1 MRAQIL
7 YLANRWTKF
16 EMVLTANRFLDLIR
30 FLLLYYPLIP
40 QFIAQF
46 WSICLLLFTPPLWGP
61 VAQKWELLLSRKRE
75 KGRMGKE
82 GKDGCNTASSGKSS
96 ILSENHRKWGFRA
109 SGNKIRYDFFR
120 KMSYFCKNNFL
131 LCRRMAEIRHLSFL
145 WKIRISIGRL
155 CRDLRRST

>member
-1 MRAQIL
+1 MRATIL

-16 EMVLTANRFLDLIR
+16 EIILTSNRYFHLIR
-30 FLLLYYPLIP
+30 FLLLSFPPIP

-46 WSICLLLFTPPLWGP
+46 WQICLFPFTPPFWVP

-120 KMSYFCKNNFL
+120 KISYFCWNNFL

-155 CRDLRRST
+155 CRWTQF